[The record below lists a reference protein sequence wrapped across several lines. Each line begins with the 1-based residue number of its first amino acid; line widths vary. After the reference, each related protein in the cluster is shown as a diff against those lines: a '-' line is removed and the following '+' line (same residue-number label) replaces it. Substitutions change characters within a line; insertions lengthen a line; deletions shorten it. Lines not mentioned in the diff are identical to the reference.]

1 MIDLT
6 RPINLS
12 SPEFVQNKFEWFERI
27 REEKPVYLAKIS
39 VLKIYTVSRYEDC
52 TNILKDPRVL
62 RNRST
67 VTGGSRFPFP
77 LPKSI
82 QVIAESMITED
93 DPNHRRLR
101 ELVRR
106 AFRPQAVAAL
116 TEKIDLYSHELL
128 DELEQREHFDL
139 QTDYALKIPVRMIGD
154 MLGIARDDMPKF
166 IDTFGVLTEGFS
178 GWRLVR
184 TLFKDMPQSVA
195 FVRQLIRA
203 KAKSPADDILSHL
216 IQTEDNGDRLTEDEL
231 VAMVFLLIV
240 AGYETTVHLISNGVL
255 TLLQHPL
262 QLEQLRAEPSLI
274 DSAVEEILRHRGPV
288 QGTKPGYAV
297 EDISLHGV
305 TIPKGKPIMPLF
317 GAANHDPRVFDD
329 PLTFDIT
336 RTPNRH
342 LGFGHGM
349 HFCLGAHLARAEARL
364 GLLNLIQR
372 LPNLRL
378 AVDESA
384 LELQPLP
391 GWHRYNGLPV
401 ATGHAKRTAV

>member
-6 RPINLS
+6 RPVNLS
-12 SPEFVQNKFEWFERI
+12 SLEFVKNKFEWFERI
-27 REEKPVYLAKIS
+27 REEKPVYMAKVS
-39 VLKIYTVSRYEDC
+39 VLKIYTVSRYDDC

-67 VTGGSRFPFP
+67 VTGGSRFPIP

-82 QVIAESMITED
+82 KVIAESMITED

-116 TEKIDLYSHELL
+116 TEQIDLYSHELL
-128 DELEQREHFDL
+128 DELERREHFDL

-166 IDTFGVLTEGFS
+166 IGTFGVLTEGFS

-184 TLFKDMPQSVA
+184 TLFKDMPQSIK

-203 KAKSPADDILSHL
+203 KAKAPADDILSHL

-255 TLLQHPL
+255 TLLQHPQ
-262 QLEQLRAEPSLI
+262 QLEQLRAEPTLI

-288 QGTKPGYAV
+288 QSTKPGYAA

-317 GAANHDPRVFDD
+317 GAANHDPRVFVD

-336 RTPNRH
+336 RNQNRH
-342 LGFGHGM
+342 LGFGHGN

-384 LELQPLP
+384 LELQRLP

-401 ATGHAKRTAV
+401 ATGRKR

>member
-1 MIDLT
+1 MIDLS
-6 RPINLS
+6 RPVSLAS
-12 SPEFVQNKFEWFERI
+12 QEFVQNKFAWFERI

-67 VTGGSRFPFP
+67 ATGGSRFPFP

-106 AFRPQAVAAL
+106 AFRPQAIDAL
-116 TEKIDLYSHELL
+116 TEQIDRYSHELL
-128 DELEQREHFDL
+128 DELAERKEFDL
-139 QTDYALKIPVRMIGD
+139 QKDYALKIPVRMIGD
-154 MLGIARDDMPKF
+154 MLGIKREDMPKF
-166 IDTFGVLTEGFS
+166 VGTFSVLTEGFS
-178 GWRLVR
+178 GWRLMR
-184 TLFKDMPQSVA
+184 TLFKDMPDSIK
-195 FVRQLIRA
+195 FVRQLIQD
-203 KAKSPADDILSHL
+203 KAASPEDDILSHL
-216 IQTEDNGDRLTEDEL
+216 IQAEDDGDKLTEDEL
-231 VAMVFLLIV
+231 VAMVFLLIA

-255 TLLQHPL
+255 TLLQHPQ
-262 QLEQLRAEPSLI
+262 QLEQLRAEPRLI
-274 DSAVEEILRHRGPV
+274 NSAVEEILRHRGPV
-288 QGTKPGYAV
+288 QSTKPGYATQ
-297 EDISLHGV
+297 DIELHGI

-317 GAANHDPRVFDD
+317 GAANHDPRVFDH
-329 PLTFDIT
+329 PQIFDIT
-336 RTPNRH
+336 RTPNHH

-372 LPNLRL
+372 LPNLQL
-378 AVDESA
+378 GVAESA
-384 LELQPLP
+384 LQLQTLP

-401 ATGHAKRTAV
+401 VTNNG